1 MSEKAFVLSL
11 LVMQVAAHIGLL
23 LCRGWLIGELRREQN
38 KMKAAW
44 DDFTQAQEKW
54 RKDFE
59 ASHKSPWHIGEPKK
73 RTA

>member
-1 MSEKAFVLSL
+1 MSEQAFVISVCMLT
-11 LVMQVAAHIGLL
+11 VVAHIGLL
-23 LCRGWLIGELRREQN
+23 FTRGWLIGELRREQN

-44 DDFTQAQEKW
+44 RDFCDGQAKW

-59 ASHKSPWHIGEPKK
+59 DEHKAPWNIKK